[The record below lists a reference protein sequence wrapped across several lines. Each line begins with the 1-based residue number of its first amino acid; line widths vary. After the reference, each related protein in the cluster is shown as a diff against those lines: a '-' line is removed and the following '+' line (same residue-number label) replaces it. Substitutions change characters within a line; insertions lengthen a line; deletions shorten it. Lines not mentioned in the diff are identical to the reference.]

1 MRTHVPALLKPR
13 LARQSTCLH
22 LTYCTRS
29 FMILSTHGLF
39 LLACVPPG
47 GWEFGLFYSPS
58 HYHYLEESLTCGRCT
73 SWKMNI
79 IELCTL
85 KALLLDFRV
94 VFFFFCPFHLIIL
107 YLLSGAFLVAQMSK
121 NMPANAGDSGLMLG
135 SGRSPGDGNGSPF
148 QYSCLKN
155 PMDRGT
161 WLATVHGV
169 VKSRT

>member
-1 MRTHVPALLKPR
+1 
-13 LARQSTCLH
+13 
-22 LTYCTRS
+22 
-29 FMILSTHGLF
+29 MILSTHGLF

-47 GWEFGLFYSPS
+47 GWEFSLFYSPS
-58 HYHYLEESLTCGRCT
+58 HYHYLEESLTCSKCT

-94 VFFFFCPFHLIIL
+94 VFCLFVCVFLFFFCPFHLIIL

-121 NMPANAGDSGLMLG
+121 TMPANAGDSGLMLG
-135 SGRSPGDGNGSPF
+135 WGRSPGDGNGSPF